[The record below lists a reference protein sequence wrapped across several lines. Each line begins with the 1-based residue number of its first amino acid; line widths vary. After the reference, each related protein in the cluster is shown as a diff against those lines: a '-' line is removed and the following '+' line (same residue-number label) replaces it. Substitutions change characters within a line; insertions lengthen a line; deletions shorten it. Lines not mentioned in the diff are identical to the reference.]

1 MAADDRGCFVG
12 VVKGK
17 GRRGLARAW
26 GLQAIGRARHD
37 EGNSWQSG
45 TTSRLGPL
53 EDRDAT
59 RKLFIQG
66 PAKKGLAGRGC
77 LRNER
82 ERDERDARPQL
93 DAAVIGHRHRLV
105 TFPCREICP
114 RGLSF
119 TPSSSSNAIIAQL
132 LSLRLCISEATEA
145 IVCATCTYWRRLL
158 AASIVRPT
166 RLALHL
172 AQPRCPRRLSIP
184 TLSMTL
190 AQVLDLVFL
199 PVGFLTRRRRFEC
212 LCSISDIRTHTC
224 LDMYKHDRLVRQQ
237 LSICVALTEQ
247 YMMPGKSK

>member
-53 EDRDAT
+53 EDRDTT

-105 TFPCREICP
+105 TFPCRKICP

-119 TPSSSSNAIIAQL
+119 TPSSSSNAIIAPAF
-132 LSLRLCISEATEA
+132 IT
-145 IVCATCTYWRRLL
+145 
-158 AASIVRPT
+158 AS
-166 RLALHL
+166 LHL
-172 AQPRCPRRLSIP
+172 RGRRSDSLCY
-184 TLSMTL
+184 MHVL
-190 AQVLDLVFL
+190 AQAAGSFD
-199 PVGFLTRRRRFEC
+199 
-212 LCSISDIRTHTC
+212 CSADSSCSPSCTT
-224 LDMYKHDRLVRQQ
+224 
-237 LSICVALTEQ
+237 
-247 YMMPGKSK
+247 